1 MLILASQSPRR
12 RQLMEQIG
20 LSFTVKIADIDET
33 MDSSKPPEAQVSEV
47 SARKAAAIA
56 EISRPEDVIIAA
68 DTIVVVDD
76 TILGK
81 PHSKEAA
88 KAMLRML
95 SGRSH
100 RVMTGVTVCRGKES
114 VSHTEITEIR
124 FRALSDAE
132 IDAYVE
138 SGDPMDKAGSYG
150 IQNAAAIFVSG
161 MHGDYFNVMGLPLCS
176 LTQLLRRFGIA
187 VLGEKG

>member
-33 MDSSKPPEAQVSEV
+33 MDPSKPPEAQVAEV

-56 EISRPEDVIIAA
+56 ETSRPEDVIIAA

-81 PHSKEAA
+81 PHSKEDA
-88 KAMLRML
+88 KAMLNLL

-100 RVMTGVTVCRGKES
+100 RVMTGVTVCRGEES

-176 LTQLLRRFGIA
+176 LTQLLRRFG
-187 VLGEKG
+187 VEVRGEKG